1 MRRPLIYILGIV
13 IIGLVI
19 ACNPTRK
26 SRLNHNRE
34 SQPSNTLVSPLQSI
48 INDSSALDIKSML
61 EDSTLNIDSTLTD
74 IAAIDSVAEADSTL
88 WQESPSDSIASK
100 SAVLNKATK
109 LNEQNDSLSTESD
122 SVTQDRSSFKRIRR
136 QEVDLDNMVNFS
148 AKDSLV
154 LIGQR
159 NAFM

>member
-26 SRLNHNRE
+26 GRLNHNRE
-34 SQPSNTLVSPLQSI
+34 SQPSNTLVSPLQPI

-74 IAAIDSVAEADSTL
+74 MAAIDSVAIVDSTL
-88 WQESPSDSIASK
+88 WQESPSDSITSK

-122 SVTQDRSSFKRIRR
+122 SVTQDRSSFKRISR

-148 AKDSLV
+148 AKDS
-154 LIGQR
+154 
-159 NAFM
+159 